1 MMENMLERLYEKKRA
16 RASWAHATPSLSE
29 ELAYEF
35 LLQNLTDEQ
44 KKYLSV
50 YERWRE
56 ERIEEL
62 KQEIFIEGFHA
73 GCNQNIELLKLHLN
87 RD

>member
-1 MMENMLERLYEKKRA
+1 MENMLERLYEKKRA
-16 RASWAHATPSLSE
+16 RANWSHATPSLAE
-29 ELAYEF
+29 ELAYGF

-50 YERWRE
+50 YERFRD
-56 ERIEEL
+56 ERIDEL
-62 KQEIFIEGFHA
+62 KQEVFIEGFHT
-73 GCNQNIELLKLHLN
+73 GCNQNIEPLKLHLN

>member
-1 MMENMLERLYEKKRA
+1 MENMLERLYEKKRA
-16 RASWAHATPSLSE
+16 RANWSHATPSLAE
-29 ELAYEF
+29 ELAYGF

-50 YERWRE
+50 YERFRD
-56 ERIEEL
+56 ERIDEL
-62 KQEIFIEGFHA
+62 KQEVFIEGFHT
-73 GCNQNIELLKLHLN
+73 GCDQNIELLKLHLN